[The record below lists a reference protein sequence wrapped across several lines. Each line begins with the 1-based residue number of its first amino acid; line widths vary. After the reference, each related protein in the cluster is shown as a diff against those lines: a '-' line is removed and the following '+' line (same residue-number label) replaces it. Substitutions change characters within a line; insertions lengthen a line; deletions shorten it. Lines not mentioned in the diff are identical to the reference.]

1 MTHPQNNIVAMPTV
15 VADHQ
20 IQGGTV
26 SGQNCPTVV
35 FCSGIV
41 LNSYTSLVLLR
52 IKGLISKL
60 YAI

>member
-1 MTHPQNNIVAMPTV
+1 MPTV